1 MFKKGCRSVSILHW
15 RITYLAQ
22 MNSKQGFTYKGK
34 GGSLNTTQTIYNT
47 LSSREKSRGEKRKK
61 KFHFSHRP
69 ISLRLLCSKRPRFCP
84 SSIRKKKSYS
94 KTKKR
99 TVEIVLQENCGNGH
113 LGTFFAI
120 KYPLTQN
127 EYLAK
132 YEITILVNLT
142 H

>member
-1 MFKKGCRSVSILHW
+1 MFKKCCRVSILHW

-34 GGSLNTTQTIYNT
+34 RGSLNTTQTIYNT

-61 KFHFSHRP
+61 
-69 ISLRLLCSKRPRFCP
+69 
-84 SSIRKKKSYS
+84 SSTFPTDPLVCVYFAAKGLVFALHQLEKKSYS

-120 KYPLTQN
+120 NYPLTQN